1 MRELIRK
8 FTMNHPKQVI
18 EPAVWYFLEGFTM
31 TFPAIAIY
39 FAINL
44 FIEHFENPERIFDK
58 GYWNIALWMLGLFL
72 LQLIVSTF
80 SFLRTFLPGAIHSTD
95 NKKEFIGKIKR
106 LPLGFFSK
114 TRSGE
119 LINTFTGD
127 FLAIEQSMVA
137 TFTGLFGV
145 VFSCVIT
152 SVFMFYFNTK
162 LALAFYITIPVSVII
177 IVISMKVF
185 GHLSTQLRA
194 AKDDTAEGLNEYLSG
209 MKILRS
215 YNQVGEGFL
224 KLQTAYRYLM
234 EVGIKGETVGGALL
248 GLALT
253 FARAGLPLMC
263 FVGSYL
269 LLGGE
274 IGLTS
279 FLSIIII
286 GTKII
291 SPILTWIRYIAVLRA
306 HYVSAGRIDNVMKT
320 KELPGNQKIE
330 YTDDICFENVSF
342 SYLKGQNI
350 INDISCSFKKNSLT
364 AIVGPS
370 GGGKSTMLKLI
381 ARFWDIDKG
390 NIKIGGVPL
399 TEIYPDNWLEKISMV
414 LQDVYLFNETIRE
427 NIIFGNEK
435 ASEEDMI
442 RAAKLAGCHE
452 FIEKLQEG
460 YETVVGEGGS
470 TLSGGEK
477 QRISIARAILKNAPI
492 LLLDEPTSSLD
503 AKNEVLVQKAISNLV
518 KDKTV
523 VMIAHRLKT
532 IKNADH
538 IIVLDKGRIVEE
550 GNHEELLKQEGLYHK
565 LWNLQNKSKE
575 WKILSGGKRMNSKKS
590 D

>member
-1 MRELIRK
+1 M
-8 FTMNHPKQVI
+8 V
-18 EPAVWYFLEGFTM
+18 
-31 TFPAIAIY
+31 
-39 FAINL
+39 
-44 FIEHFENPERIFDK
+44 
-58 GYWNIALWMLGLFL
+58 
-72 LQLIVSTF
+72 
-80 SFLRTFLPGAIHSTD
+80 
-95 NKKEFIGKIKR
+95 
-106 LPLGFFSK
+106 FFSK
-114 TRSGE
+114 THSGE
-119 LINTFTGD
+119 FINTSTGD
-127 FLAIEQSMVA
+127 FLAIEQSMVGA
-137 TFTGLFGV
+137 FTGLFGV
-145 VFSCVIT
+145 VFSCVVT

-162 LALAFYITIPVSVII
+162 LALAFYITMPVSVII

-224 KLQTAYRYLM
+224 KLQTAYRHLM
-234 EVGIKGETVGGALL
+234 EISIKGEMVGGALL

-253 FARAGLPLMC
+253 FTREGLPLMC

-274 IGLTS
+274 IDLTS

-306 HYVSAGRIDNVMKT
+306 HYVSTVRIDNVMKT

-330 YTDDICFENVSF
+330 YINDICFENVSF

-381 ARFWDIDKG
+381 ARFWDVDKG

-435 ASEEDMI
+435 ASEEDVI

-452 FIEKLQEG
+452 FIEKLPEG

-550 GNHEELLKQEGLYHK
+550 GNHKELLKKEGLYHK

-575 WKILSGGKRMNSKKS
+575 WKILSGGKKNE
-590 D
+590 